1 MNSGKIKKGLGRG
14 LSSLM
19 GDVDLIKNV
28 GDNKNQVFDGPFRNV
43 PIANIRPNKHQP
55 RKVFNKDSIQ
65 DLAGSIRKNG
75 ILQPLLVRPHP
86 LESGMYELVAGERRW
101 RAAQLAQ
108 EHNVPVIV
116 RDYDENESLQLS
128 IIENIQR
135 VDLSPIE
142 EANGYY
148 NLMNN
153 FGCTQDDLSNLVNKS
168 RSHIAN
174 SLRLR
179 QLPVE
184 VQNMLSEN
192 LISAGHARTLLGA
205 KNPIELAKLVKRKGL
220 SVRQLEKIIKLESRS
235 LTLTQETT
243 ETKNLE
249 ILLGNSLGLRVI
261 INHKGGK
268 GGELKIIYKTLDQL
282 ESIKKKLQT

>member
-1 MNSGKIKKGLGRG
+1 MKSDKIKKGLGRG

-28 GDNKNQVFDGPFRNV
+28 DNNKKQVFDGPFRNV

-55 RKVFNKDSIQ
+55 RKMFNKQSLQ

-75 ILQPLLVRPHP
+75 LLQPLLVRPHP

-108 EHNVPVIV
+108 EHNVPVVV

-148 NLMNN
+148 NLMTN

-179 QLPVE
+179 QLPVV

-192 LISAGHARTLLGA
+192 LISAGHARTLLSS
-205 KNPIELAKLVKRKGL
+205 KNPIDLAKLVKRKGL
-220 SVRQLEKIIKLESRS
+220 SVRQLEKIVKLENRS
-235 LTLTQETT
+235 LTHTQATIETR
-243 ETKNLE
+243 NLE
-249 ILLGNSLGLRVI
+249 ILLANSLGLRVT
-261 INHKGGK
+261 INHKGDK

-282 ESIKKKLQT
+282 ENIKKKLQT

>member
-1 MNSGKIKKGLGRG
+1 MNSDKIKKGLGRG

-28 GDNKNQVFDGPFRNV
+28 NDNKKQVFDGPFRNV

-55 RKVFNKDSIQ
+55 RKVFNKNSIQ

-75 ILQPLLVRPHP
+75 LLQPLLVRPHP

-174 SLRLR
+174 ILRLR
-179 QLPVE
+179 QLPAE

-205 KNPIELAKLVKRKGL
+205 KNPIDLAKLAIRKGL

-235 LTLTQETT
+235 LAFTQETT

-261 INHKGGK
+261 INHKGDK
-268 GGELKIIYKTLDQL
+268 GGELKIIYKSLDQL
-282 ESIKKKLQT
+282 ENIKKKLQT

>member
-1 MNSGKIKKGLGRG
+1 MKSDKIKKGLGRG

-28 GDNKNQVFDGPFRNV
+28 DNNKKQVFDGPFRNV

-55 RKVFNKDSIQ
+55 RKMFNKQSLQ

-75 ILQPLLVRPHP
+75 LLQPLLVRPHP

-108 EHNVPVIV
+108 EHNVPVVV

-148 NLMNN
+148 NLMTN

-192 LISAGHARTLLGA
+192 LISAGHARTLLSS
-205 KNPIELAKLVKRKGL
+205 KNPIDLAKLVKRKGL
-220 SVRQLEKIIKLESRS
+220 SVRQLEKIVKLENRS
-235 LTLTQETT
+235 LTHTQATIETR
-243 ETKNLE
+243 NLE
-249 ILLGNSLGLRVI
+249 ILLANSLGLRVT
-261 INHKGGK
+261 INHKGDK

-282 ESIKKKLQT
+282 ENIKKKLQT

>member
-1 MNSGKIKKGLGRG
+1 MKSDKIKKGLGRG

-28 GDNKNQVFDGPFRNV
+28 DNNKKQVFDGPFRNV

-55 RKVFNKDSIQ
+55 RKMFNKQSLQ

-75 ILQPLLVRPHP
+75 LLQPLLVRPHP

-108 EHNVPVIV
+108 EHNVPVVV

-148 NLMNN
+148 NLMTN

-179 QLPVE
+179 QLPVV

-192 LISAGHARTLLGA
+192 LISAGHARTLLSS
-205 KNPIELAKLVKRKGL
+205 KNPIDLAKLC
-220 SVRQLEKIIKLESRS
+220 
-235 LTLTQETT
+235 
-243 ETKNLE
+243 
-249 ILLGNSLGLRVI
+249 LLYTSDAAD
-261 INHKGGK
+261 
-268 GGELKIIYKTLDQL
+268 E
-282 ESIKKKLQT
+282 

>member
-1 MNSGKIKKGLGRG
+1 MKSDKIKKGLGRG

-28 GDNKNQVFDGPFRNV
+28 DNNKKQVFDGPFRNV

-55 RKVFNKDSIQ
+55 RKMFNKQSLQ

-75 ILQPLLVRPHP
+75 LLQPLLVRPHP

-108 EHNVPVIV
+108 EHNVPVVV

-148 NLMNN
+148 NLMTN

-192 LISAGHARTLLGA
+192 LISAGHARALLSS
-205 KNPIELAKLVKRKGL
+205 KNPIDLAKLVKRKGL
-220 SVRQLEKIIKLESRS
+220 SVRQLEKIVKLENRS
-235 LTLTQETT
+235 LTHTQATIETR
-243 ETKNLE
+243 NLE
-249 ILLGNSLGLRVI
+249 ILLANSLGLRVT
-261 INHKGGK
+261 INHKGDK

-282 ESIKKKLQT
+282 ENIKKKLQT

>member
-1 MNSGKIKKGLGRG
+1 MKSDKIKKGLGRG

-28 GDNKNQVFDGPFRNV
+28 DNNKKQVFDGPFRNV

-55 RKVFNKDSIQ
+55 RKMFNKQSIQ

-75 ILQPLLVRPHP
+75 LLQPLLVRPHP

-108 EHNVPVIV
+108 EHNVPVVV

-148 NLMNN
+148 NLMTN

-192 LISAGHARTLLGA
+192 LISAGHARALLSS
-205 KNPIELAKLVKRKGL
+205 KNPIDLAKLVKRKGL
-220 SVRQLEKIIKLESRS
+220 SVRQLEKIVKLENRS
-235 LTLTQETT
+235 LTHTQATIETR
-243 ETKNLE
+243 NLE
-249 ILLGNSLGLRVI
+249 ILLANSLGLRVT
-261 INHKGGK
+261 INHKGDK

-282 ESIKKKLQT
+282 ENIKKKLQT

>member
-1 MNSGKIKKGLGRG
+1 MNEKT
-14 LSSLM
+14 
-19 GDVDLIKNV
+19 
-28 GDNKNQVFDGPFRNV
+28 
-43 PIANIRPNKHQP
+43 
-55 RKVFNKDSIQ
+55 
-65 DLAGSIRKNG
+65 
-75 ILQPLLVRPHP
+75 
-86 LESGMYELVAGERRW
+86 
-101 RAAQLAQ
+101 
-108 EHNVPVIV
+108 
-116 RDYDENESLQLS
+116 

-174 SLRLR
+174 ILRLR
-179 QLPVE
+179 QLPAE

-205 KNPIELAKLVKRKGL
+205 KYPIDLAKLAIRKGL

-235 LTLTQETT
+235 LTFTQETT

-261 INHKGGK
+261 INHKGDK
-268 GGELKIIYKTLDQL
+268 GGELKIIYKSLDQL
-282 ESIKKKLQT
+282 ENIKKKLQT

>member
-1 MNSGKIKKGLGRG
+1 MKSDKIKKGLGRG

-28 GDNKNQVFDGPFRNV
+28 DNNKKQVFDGPFRNV

-55 RKVFNKDSIQ
+55 RKMFNKQSIQ

-75 ILQPLLVRPHP
+75 LLQPLLVRPHP

-108 EHNVPVIV
+108 EHNVPVVV

-148 NLMNN
+148 NLMTN

-179 QLPVE
+179 QLPVV

-192 LISAGHARTLLGA
+192 LISAGHARTLLSS
-205 KNPIELAKLVKRKGL
+205 KNPIDLAKLVKRKGL
-220 SVRQLEKIIKLESRS
+220 SVRQLEKIVKLENRS
-235 LTLTQETT
+235 LTHTQATIETR
-243 ETKNLE
+243 NLE
-249 ILLGNSLGLRVI
+249 ILLANSLGLRVT
-261 INHKGGK
+261 INHKGDK

-282 ESIKKKLQT
+282 ENIKKKLQT

>member
-1 MNSGKIKKGLGRG
+1 MKSDKIKKGLGRG

-28 GDNKNQVFDGPFRNV
+28 DNNKKQVFDGPFRNV

-55 RKVFNKDSIQ
+55 RKMFNKQSIQ

-75 ILQPLLVRPHP
+75 LLQPLLVRPHP

-108 EHNVPVIV
+108 EHNVPVVV
-116 RDYDENESLQLS
+116 RDYDEKESLQLS

-148 NLMNN
+148 NLMTN

-192 LISAGHARTLLGA
+192 LISAGHARALLSS
-205 KNPIELAKLVKRKGL
+205 KNPIDLAKLVKRKGL
-220 SVRQLEKIIKLESRS
+220 SVRQLEKIVKLENRS
-235 LTLTQETT
+235 LTHTQATIETR
-243 ETKNLE
+243 NLE
-249 ILLGNSLGLRVI
+249 ILLANSLGLRVT
-261 INHKGGK
+261 INHKGDK

-282 ESIKKKLQT
+282 ENIKKKLQT

>member
-1 MNSGKIKKGLGRG
+1 MKSDKIKKGLGRG

-28 GDNKNQVFDGPFRNV
+28 DNNKKQVFDGPFRNV

-55 RKVFNKDSIQ
+55 RKMFNKQSIQ

-75 ILQPLLVRPHP
+75 LLQPLLVRPHP

-108 EHNVPVIV
+108 EHNVPVVV

-148 NLMNN
+148 NLMTN

-179 QLPVE
+179 QLPVV

-192 LISAGHARTLLGA
+192 LISAGHARTLLSS
-205 KNPIELAKLVKRKGL
+205 KNAIDLAKLVKRKGL
-220 SVRQLEKIIKLESRS
+220 SVRQLEKIVKLENRS
-235 LTLTQETT
+235 LTHTQATIETR
-243 ETKNLE
+243 NLE
-249 ILLGNSLGLRVI
+249 ILLANSLGLRVT
-261 INHKGGK
+261 INHKGDK

-282 ESIKKKLQT
+282 ENIKKKLQT

>member
-1 MNSGKIKKGLGRG
+1 MNSDKIKKGLGRG

-28 GDNKNQVFDGPFRNV
+28 NDNKKQVFDGPFRNV

-55 RKVFNKDSIQ
+55 RKVFNKNSIQ

-75 ILQPLLVRPHP
+75 LLQPLLVRPHP

-174 SLRLR
+174 ILRLR
-179 QLPVE
+179 QLPAE

-205 KNPIELAKLVKRKGL
+205 KNPIDLAKLAIRKGL

-235 LTLTQETT
+235 LAFTQETT

-282 ESIKKKLQT
+282 ENIKKKLQT

>member
-1 MNSGKIKKGLGRG
+1 MNSDKIKKGLGRG

-28 GDNKNQVFDGPFRNV
+28 NDNKKQVFDGPFRNV

-75 ILQPLLVRPHP
+75 LLQPLLVRPHP

-179 QLPVE
+179 QLPAE

-205 KNPIELAKLVKRKGL
+205 KNPIDLAKLVKRKGL

-235 LTLTQETT
+235 LTLTQEST

-282 ESIKKKLQT
+282 ENIKKKLQT